1 MDKAR
6 ILIVEDEAILAM
18 SLENKLDKLGYVILQ
33 PVATGEDAIAAVEDE
48 QPDLVLMDIQL
59 AGDMDGITAAGR
71 INSFSDV
78 PIVYLT
84 GHSDEPLVQRAMLTS
99 TYGYLIKP
107 VSIEDLRV
115 SLKVTLHQHVLDKKL
130 QQSEAR
136 YRNIVE
142 NINDALFIHDFNGR
156 ISDVNEN
163 ACRLLGYE
171 RSDLIGQDLA
181 LISSPEGICHCPGRM
196 NILRNDPRIVF
207 ETNCVRKD
215 GTQIPVEFSS
225 KVVSREAA
233 GVIQAFV
240 RDISERKQYE
250 REIIHK
256 NEQLQKALTERDKF
270 FSIIAHDLRSPL
282 IGFLFFIKTMTE
294 KIHKF
299 SPEKLQRLSK
309 EMHNSAENLYN
320 LLENLL
326 KWSLVQRGET
336 DYTPVVCDLTDHVGK
351 NIDLMLN
358 VAVHKNIS
366 FNCYVPEN
374 LKVSA
379 DKSMLDTILRN
390 LLTNAVKFSQS
401 NGVVSVSAELHESM
415 VMVSVEDKGI
425 GMDQELLSRLFT
437 LSKISS
443 RKGTAQEKGTGLGL
457 VLCREFVQKH
467 GGEIWAKSKQGQG
480 STFYFTLPA
489 YETDSGTDD

>member
-1 MDKAR
+1 MNRAR
-6 ILIVEDEAILAM
+6 ILIVEDQAILAM
-18 SLENKLDKLGYVILQ
+18 SLENMLDRLGYAVLQ
-33 PVATGEDAIAAVEDE
+33 PVSTGEDAIAAVEDE
-48 QPDLVLMDIQL
+48 QPDLVLMDIHL

-84 GHSDEPLVQRAMLTS
+84 GHSDEPLVQRAMLTN

-115 SLKVTLHQHVLDKKL
+115 NLNITLHQHVLDKKL
-130 QQSEAR
+130 QQSEVR

-142 NINDALFIHDFNGR
+142 NINDALLIHDFNGR

-163 ACRLLGYE
+163 ACSLFGYE
-171 RSDLIGQDLA
+171 RSELIGQDLG
-181 LISSPEGICHCPGRM
+181 LISSPEAICRCPGRLS
-196 NILRNDPRIVF
+196 ILQNDPRIVF

-225 KVVSREAA
+225 KVVSREAK

-240 RDISERKQYE
+240 RDIRERKRYE
-250 REIIHK
+250 HEIIQK

-270 FSIIAHDLRSPL
+270 FSIIAHDLRSPFV
-282 IGFLFFIKTMTE
+282 GFLFFIKTMRE
-294 KIHKF
+294 KIHNY

-309 EMHNSAENLYN
+309 ELYNSAENLYN
-320 LLENLL
+320 LLDNLL
-326 KWSLVQRGET
+326 KWSLVKRGET
-336 DYTPVVCDLTDHVGK
+336 DYAPVVCELADHVGK

-358 VAVHKNIS
+358 VAMHKNIS
-366 FNCYVPEN
+366 FNYDVPQN
-374 LKVSA
+374 LKVLA
-379 DKSMLDTILRN
+379 DKSILDTILRN
-390 LLTNAVKFSQS
+390 LLTNAIKFSQN
-401 NGVVSVSAELHESM
+401 NGVVNVSARLQESM
-415 VMVSVEDKGI
+415 ILVSVQDKGI
-425 GMDQELLSRLFT
+425 GMDQELFSKLFT
-437 LSKISS
+437 LDKISS

-457 VLCREFVQKH
+457 VLCREFVLKH
-467 GGEIWAKSKQGQG
+467 GGEIWAQSKQGQG

-489 YETDSGTDD
+489 YGI